1 MKMKRNLMR
10 TLAGLLCLLMA
21 ISLTACG
28 DEGMTIANPNA
39 DVQALS
45 YDDAVKEVN
54 AYYNEINPTLVPAKL
69 DTDVD
74 FSTTAALSDLT
85 TFPVTTTGRAD
96 VVIEIAADTELSD
109 TAEPDNWANVVA
121 GTFNRKGYKLAN
133 GKTVAVSIRQIVAG
147 ETVTYMTEG
156 DYRPDAF
163 IPSHAQWGEMLAS
176 RGFKTITIVDRVVGN
191 TAGILMKRATYDEF
205 IKNHGE
211 VTVRNVLDAALAREL
226 VFAVTNPYTSSTG
239 LNMLAQMLHA
249 FDSDNPLSDKAVQ
262 ALIDYQQIAP
272 TAAYST
278 AVMRESAKKGIID
291 AMAMEA
297 QAYILNKELSDY
309 VYTPVGFRHDHPV
322 ITFDYVSDEKQE
334 ALKIFTDYCL
344 EPEQQKL
351 AKDRGFNIYD
361 DYAGQ
366 DDGLSGGDYFSAQ
379 AVWKKNKN
387 GGRPVVAVFVADISG
402 SMNGKR
408 LNSLKESLLQTMQYI
423 DSDNY
428 VGLVSYDDKVYINLP
443 IDKFTNQQRA
453 YFSGAVKD
461 LTTNGSTA
469 TYSATTVGLKMLLDA
484 SETIPD
490 AKMMLF
496 VLTDGETNTGY
507 RLKSIS
513 PLVAGLK
520 VPVYTIAYE
529 TSSTSELI
537 RLSGLNEAACIDSDV
552 AGIVNDLRNLFN
564 VNM

>member
-1 MKMKRNLMR
+1 MKRNLMR
-10 TLAGLLCLLMA
+10 TLAGLLCLLMV
-21 ISLTACG
+21 ISLAACG
-28 DEGMTIANPNA
+28 DADMTIANPNA

-74 FSTTAALSDLT
+74 FSTTAALSDLA

-121 GTFNRKGYKLAN
+121 GAFNRKGYKLAN

-239 LNMLAQMLHA
+239 LNMLAQMLYA
-249 FDSDNPLSDKAVQ
+249 FDSENPLSEKAVQ
-262 ALIDYQQIAP
+262 ALIDSQQIAP

-278 AVMRESAKKGIID
+278 AVMRESAKKGIVD

-297 QAYILNKELSDY
+297 QAYVLNKELSDY
-309 VYTPVGFRHDHPV
+309 IYTPVGFRHDHPV

-334 ALKIFTDYCL
+334 ALKIFTNYCL

-351 AKDRGFNIYD
+351 AKDRGFNIYE

-496 VLTDGETNTGY
+496 VLTDGETNAGY
-507 RLKSIS
+507 SLKSIS

-529 TSSTSELI
+529 TSATSGLI
-537 RLSGLNEAACIDSDV
+537 RLSGINEAACIDSDV

>member
-1 MKMKRNLMR
+1 MR
-10 TLAGLLCLLMA
+10 TLAGLLCLLTV
-21 ISLTACG
+21 ISLVACG
-28 DEGMTIANPNA
+28 EAEGGLTITNPNA

-54 AYYNEINPTLVPAKL
+54 AYYNEINPTFVPAKL

-74 FSTTAALSDLT
+74 FSTTAALSDLS

-121 GTFNRKGYKLAN
+121 GAFNRKGYKLAN

-147 ETVTYMTEG
+147 ETVTYMVEG

-249 FDSDNPLSDKAVQ
+249 FDGDNPLSDKAIQ

-496 VLTDGETNTGY
+496 VLTDGETNAGY

-537 RLSGLNEAACIDSDV
+537 RLSGINEAACINSDV

>member
-1 MKMKRNLMR
+1 MKRNLMR
-10 TLAGLLCLLMA
+10 TLAGLLCLLMT
-21 ISLTACG
+21 ISLAACG
-28 DEGMTIANPNA
+28 DADMTIANPNA

-121 GTFNRKGYKLAN
+121 GAFNRKGFKLAN

-176 RGFKTITIVDRVVGN
+176 QGFKTITIVDRVVGN

>member
-1 MKMKRNLMR
+1 MKRNLMR

-121 GTFNRKGYKLAN
+121 GAFNRKGYKLAN

-334 ALKIFTDYCL
+334 ALRIFTDYCL